1 MPFKAIILVVED
13 ILKSRTL
20 YEDLLGCKVEADFG
34 TANVGFEGGFAL
46 YRKSMFAEL
55 IDGIESEI
63 ISKANNLSVYFE
75 FVDIVAIRDKV
86 VANGFELVHDMKEQ
100 PWGQRV
106 FRFYDYDKHIIE
118 VGEDMG
124 QVLLNMQQAGLS
136 ESDIAKKTGYTEEDV
151 KRMLNNPV
159 QVE

>member
-13 ILKSRTL
+13 VLKSRTL

-34 TANVGFEGGFAL
+34 IYNVGFEGGFAL
-46 YRKSMFAEL
+46 YQKALFTEL
-55 IDGIESEI
+55 ISQNDI
-63 ISKANNLSVYFE
+63 AARAHNLAVYFE
-75 FVDIVAIRDKV
+75 FGDIVAVRDKV

-106 FRFYDYDKHIIE
+106 LRFYDYDNHIVEI
-118 VGEDMG
+118 GEDMD
-124 QVLLNMQQAGLS
+124 QVLLNMQQAGMS
-136 ESDIAKKTGYTEEDV
+136 ESDIAQKTGYSEADV
-151 KRMLNNPV
+151 IRMLKNLV